1 MRRTLLV
8 SLLGGIAS
16 ISAAQTVS
24 PPIVH
29 PGLWPTAHSPVPKDP
44 AIEARISALL
54 ESMSIEEKVGQT
66 LQPEMKSITPADVVA
81 YHIGSSETA
90 AAHLAGALASLGV
103 LPTFR
108 GVRFREAGL
117 SSAAEAGRWR
127 WFGS

>member
-1 MRRTLLV
+1 MMRRTLLV

-16 ISAAQTVS
+16 ISAAQTVA

-54 ESMSIEEKVGQT
+54 ERMSIEEKVGQT

-81 YHIGSSETA
+81 YHIGSIENGGGS
-90 AAHLAGALASLGV
+90 
-103 LPTFR
+103 
-108 GVRFREAGL
+108 
-117 SSAAEAGRWR
+117 
-127 WFGS
+127 FGGGIG